1 MIRATPSWRPLA
13 ALAGFVLVPALGLT
27 AATAVAAPSG
37 EHIDLYQD
45 GVAVTTGPDGGPAVL
60 RLAPGV
66 GATYLEGSRVSGCL
80 RWSLL
85 SLS

>member
-37 EHIDLYQD
+37 ELIDLDQD
-45 GVAVTTGPDGGPAVL
+45 GGAVTPGYSLPGR
-60 RLAPGV
+60 RL
-66 GATYLEGSRVSGCL
+66 T
-80 RWSLL
+80 
-85 SLS
+85 